1 MRTRTRII
9 VGIVAALVAWLGALA
24 WVGTTGEVVFLVST
38 RDSGAPQRTP
48 LWIVDHQ
55 GSAWLRTRSDQTRWF
70 LRLQSEPRV
79 ELERAG
85 TTAIYRATP
94 VPEATPEINALV
106 AEKYGFADRLV
117 PLIAPWTHGDPMAVR
132 LDPWPT

>member
-1 MRTRTRII
+1 MRTRTRITLGTI
-9 VGIVAALVAWLGALA
+9 AALVAWVGALA

-38 RDSGAPQRTP
+38 RDDGSTQRTP

-70 LRLQSEPRV
+70 RNLRSEPRV
-79 ELERAG
+79 ELERSG
-85 TTAIYRATP
+85 TTASFRAIP
-94 VPEATPEINALV
+94 VPEATSEINTLV

-117 PLIAPWTHGDPMAVR
+117 PLIAPWTRGNPMAVR